1 MDNISLE
8 VLTPEKLV
16 FNENVESVTVPG
28 TKGHFQVLKDHA
40 PLISTIDIGVIDL
53 KKNNE
58 KNHFTTGGGTIEVLK
73 NKVTI
78 LVDSIEKVED
88 IDVDRAEKAKE
99 RAEERLNKK
108 NDDEIDMKRAELA
121 LKRAINR
128 ISSKNKFG

>member
-8 VLTPEKLV
+8 VLTPEKLI
-16 FNENVESVTVPG
+16 FNEKVESVTVPG
-28 TKGHFQVLKDHA
+28 TKGRFQVLKDHA

-58 KNHFTTGGGTIEVLK
+58 RDHFTTGGGTIEVLK

-99 RAEERLNKK
+99 RAEERLVKK
-108 NDDEIDMKRAELA
+108 NVEDVDALRAELA
-121 LKRAINR
+121 LKRAVNR
-128 ISSKNKFG
+128 INAKNKYF